1 VEQQLTVVDPGGA
14 VYKTTRWP
22 SRCRQCGATPT
33 SSPVPS
39 WWARSSVAPWGHERP
54 LSLPC

>member
-1 VEQQLTVVDPGGA
+1 VEQQLTVVEPGGA
-14 VYKTTRWP
+14 VYKTTSWP

-39 WWARSSVAPWGHERP
+39 WWAGSSVAP
-54 LSLPC
+54 